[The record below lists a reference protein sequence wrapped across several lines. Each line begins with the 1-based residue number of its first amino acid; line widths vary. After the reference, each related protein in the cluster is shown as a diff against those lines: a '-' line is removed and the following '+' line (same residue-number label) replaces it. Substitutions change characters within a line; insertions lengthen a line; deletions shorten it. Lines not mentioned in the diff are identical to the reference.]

1 MPSSVQLLDLAT
13 VDVLAS
19 MSKEYL
25 RLLPLPAHIS
35 EIAPSTKITYITSP
49 KLFPTV
55 SLTADL
61 SVRASHTYEDDDVGP
76 GKLDIIVVP
85 GTDPAD
91 DFEEAST
98 KWLRD
103 HFNTRGVDVLCV
115 CTGVY
120 LCGAAGILDS
130 RQVSGPRG
138 LQDELIRKYPNA
150 HFVGEEYRWIQ
161 DGNLWSSGMSKPGPR
176 LGQLLT
182 TTSGGITNGN
192 DLMAAYAQAQNK
204 YWPKSISK
212 LGAMLVDVGDRP
224 QMYHQSQRK
233 FFTVFAWQ
241 VIQSWFFSLVPFGKG
256 LFRANSDS
264 S

>member
-1 MPSSVQLLDLAT
+1 MSSKQLHIGVFMPSSVQLLDLAT

-55 SLTADL
+55 NLTADL
-61 SVRASHTYEDDDVGP
+61 SVRASHTYEDDDVSP
-76 GKLDIIVVP
+76 GKLDIVVVP

-91 DFEEAST
+91 EFEEAST

-103 HFNTRGVDVLCV
+103 HFNTVGVDVLCV

-120 LCGAAGILDS
+120 LCGAAGILDG
-130 RQVSGPRG
+130 RRVSGPRG
-138 LQDELIRKYPNA
+138 LQDELVQKYPNT

-161 DGNLWSSGMSKPGPR
+161 DGNLWSSGMPTPG
-176 LGQLLT
+176 
-182 TTSGGITNGN
+182 
-192 DLMAAYAQAQNK
+192 
-204 YWPKSISK
+204 
-212 LGAMLVDVGDRP
+212 
-224 QMYHQSQRK
+224 
-233 FFTVFAWQ
+233 Q
-241 VIQSWFFSLVPFGKG
+241 V
-256 LFRANSDS
+256 
-264 S
+264 

>member
-1 MPSSVQLLDLAT
+1 MSSKQLRIGVFMPSSVQLLDLAT

-161 DGNLWSSGMSKPGPR
+161 DGNLWSSG
-176 LGQLLT
+176 
-182 TTSGGITNGN
+182 GITNGN

>member
-1 MPSSVQLLDLAT
+1 MSSKQLHIGVFMPSSVQLLDLAT

-55 SLTADL
+55 NLTADL
-61 SVRASHTYEDDDVGP
+61 SVRASHTYEDDDVSP

-91 DFEEAST
+91 EFEEAST

-103 HFNTRGVDVLCV
+103 HFNTVGVDVLCV

-120 LCGAAGILDS
+120 LCGAAGILDG
-130 RQVSGPRG
+130 RR
-138 LQDELIRKYPNA
+138 
-150 HFVGEEYRWIQ
+150 
-161 DGNLWSSGMSKPGPR
+161 DGNLWS
-176 LGQLLT
+176 
-182 TTSGGITNGN
+182 SGGITNGN

-204 YWPKSISK
+204 YWPNSISK

-224 QMYHQSQRK
+224 QIYHQSQRK
-233 FFTVFAWQ
+233 FFIVFAWQ
-241 VIQSWFFSLVPFGKG
+241 VVQGWLFSMVPFGKG
-256 LFRANSDS
+256 MSKAKKDS
-264 S
+264 

>member
-1 MPSSVQLLDLAT
+1 MSSKQLRIGVFVPSSVQLLDLAT

-25 RLLPLPAHIS
+25 GLLPLPAHIS

-55 SLTADL
+55 NLTADL

-103 HFNTRGVDVLCV
+103 HFNTGGVDVLCV

-120 LCGAAGILDS
+120 LCGAAGILDG
-130 RQVSGPRG
+130 RQ
-138 LQDELIRKYPNA
+138 KYPNA

-161 DGNLWSSGMSKPGPR
+161 DGNLWS
-176 LGQLLT
+176 
-182 TTSGGITNGN
+182 SGGITNGN

-224 QMYHQSQRK
+224 QIYHQSQRK
-233 FFTVFAWQ
+233 FFMVFAWQ
-241 VIQSWFFSLVPFGKG
+241 VIQSWLFSMIPFGKG
-256 LFRANSDS
+256 LFKANDDS